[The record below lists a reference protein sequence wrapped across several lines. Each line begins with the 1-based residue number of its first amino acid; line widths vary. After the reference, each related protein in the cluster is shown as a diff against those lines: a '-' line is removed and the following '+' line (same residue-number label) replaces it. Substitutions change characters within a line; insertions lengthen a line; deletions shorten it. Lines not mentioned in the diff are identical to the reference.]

1 MMRFVC
7 LVGLIELVTAGAAF
21 AQQDVA
27 RVGRGQK
34 VYVAEKCSICHSI
47 AGKGNQKGALDSV
60 GSKLS
65 ADGIRRWIVNAPEM
79 AAKAQ
84 VSRKPVM
91 KAYAAMPKDDVEALV
106 AYMQSLKKN

>member
-1 MMRFVC
+1 MMRVVC
-7 LVGLIELVTAGAAF
+7 LVGLIVLVTAGAAF
-21 AQQDVA
+21 AQQDGA
-27 RVGRGQK
+27 RVERGQK

-65 ADGIRRWIVNAPEM
+65 ADDIRRWIVNAPEM

-91 KAYAAMPKDDVEALV
+91 KAYAAMPKDDLEALV
-106 AYMQSLKKN
+106 AYMQSLKKS